1 MTLLIY
7 IIRQWDHHISGQ
19 RWGKIDFSFYTPA
32 YLSMI
37 LTRENSDGK
46 TIDLQQSENCLK
58 LLIKIAP
65 NVSFRKS
72 TSALTRR
79 YIPPETKSA
88 FDNTTPANRL
98 NTVCCSNRS
107 MQLRIHT
114 RTVCIRNCID
124 RRTNHLLCQRGGR
137 HCKVS
142 SSKSSGPC

>member
-1 MTLLIY
+1 MRAFIGLLYLRGLAGLNNHDIAHLY
-7 IIRQWDHHISGQ
+7 HPTMGPPHFGATM
-19 RWGKIDFSFYTPA
+19 GKIDFSFYTPA

-79 YIPPETKSA
+79 YIPPETKLA

-98 NTVCCSNRS
+98 ITVCCSNRS
-107 MQLRIHT
+107 IQLRILT
-114 RTVCIRNCID
+114 RTV
-124 RRTNHLLCQRGGR
+124 
-137 HCKVS
+137 
-142 SSKSSGPC
+142 